1 MAPPSLSVLLQG
13 AQEKIEEETGA
24 GGGGRGRRVRVQSDR
39 SGGLFSIPAVTHLHS
54 TRRTLTLQKRH
65 LFLSLPSVNQEQG
78 PYHRPPRR
86 KGGTE
91 LRSCEKV
98 EVDVLGSRP

>member
-1 MAPPSLSVLLQG
+1 M
-13 AQEKIEEETGA
+13 
-24 GGGGRGRRVRVQSDR
+24 VQSDS

-91 LRSCEKV
+91 LRSCVKV